1 MNTEAGTDKTAGG
14 QAPRSEKADSNS
26 GGILE
31 PPKTFW
37 GVVRHLG
44 PGLIIAGSIVGSG
57 ELIATTKSGAQA
69 GFSLLWLIL
78 LGCIIKVFVQ
88 VELGRYTL
96 VNGKTTMQGLVEV
109 PGPRIGKGN
118 WLVWAWFLMFVFSLA
133 QLGGIVGGVGQALAI
148 SAPITEDG
156 VEYNKH
162 LSILTRQTV
171 AKAELRLA
179 IEHPAIEGGDRA
191 RIDVLRKE
199 VASLE
204 GAVLLADIALR
215 EKFSEVEY
223 NKLDGMPPVSA
234 DEKQLAKEF
243 GLVRYKELHKKSPVS
258 RYEEK
263 IAYKLGVGRYKELNK
278 KPPVSPDAKLWAT
291 LITVVT
297 IVVLVYGK
305 YGLIQSFSTTMVG
318 LFTFIT
324 VYNLFRLQGSAE
336 WAVTFEEIKYGF
348 SLALP
353 DSDSAIPTAL
363 ATFGIIGVGASELV
377 SYPYWCLEKGYARFT
392 GPRDLTGDWERRAKG
407 WMRVMQWDAWASM
420 VVYTFATIAFFL
432 LGAAIL
438 QPTGLD
444 PEGNEM
450 IRYLS
455 VMYEPVFGS
464 FAQTLFLFGAFA
476 VLYSTFFVANAS
488 LSRVAS
494 DAFRTLGFIK
504 TDEKTYRRFVRILSG
519 VLPGLCLISFIAD
532 FNPVE
537 VVLASGAIQSMVL
550 PMIGAAALY
559 FRYRK
564 TDERLCP
571 GKVWDSL
578 LWISA
583 IGMLITGVWTLWTK
597 LWPLLEQL
605 FAA

>member
-1 MNTEAGTDKTAGG
+1 MSAGPQDSETDGTVGSEAGSPG
-14 QAPRSEKADSNS
+14 QH
-26 GGILE
+26 GILE
-31 PPKTFW
+31 PPTTLR

-78 LGCIIKVFVQ
+78 IGCIIKVFVQ

-148 SAPITEDG
+148 SAPITDRG
-156 VEYNKH
+156 IEYNKH
-162 LSILTRQTV
+162 LSLLTEESVKQ
-171 AKAELRLA
+171 AEVMLVEGRLA
-179 IEHPAIEGGDRA
+179 EPLATRHRILRELKEEGNA
-191 RIDVLRKE
+191 RIDQLQTELIQLEAVLAPLDRLRTELVEIQGAVAVADGQLRKDLGPQRYDE
-199 VASLE
+199 LE
-204 GAVLLADIALR
+204 G
-215 EKFSEVEY
+215 
-223 NKLDGMPPVSA
+223 
-234 DEKQLAKEF
+234 
-243 GLVRYKELHKKSPVS
+243 
-258 RYEEK
+258 
-263 IAYKLGVGRYKELNK
+263 
-278 KPPVSPDAKLWAT
+278 KPPVSTDAKYWAT

-297 IVVLVYGK
+297 IVILVYGK
-305 YGLIQSFSTTMVG
+305 YGLIQSFSTALVG
-318 LFTFIT
+318 MFTLIT
-324 VYNLFRLQGSAE
+324 VYNLWRLQGSAE
-336 WAVTFEEIKYGF
+336 WAVTFEEIKFGF

-353 DSDSAIPTAL
+353 ESDSAIPTAL

-377 SYPYWCLEKGYARFT
+377 SYPYWCLEKGYAKFT
-392 GPRDLTGDWERRAKG
+392 GPRELTGDWERRAKG

-438 QPTGLD
+438 WRTGLD

-488 LSRVAS
+488 LARVAS
-494 DAFRTLGFIK
+494 DAFRTLGFIRS
-504 TDEKTYRRFVRILSG
+504 DEKNYRRFVRILSG
-519 VLPGLCLISFIAD
+519 VLPALCLISFIAD
-532 FNPVE
+532 FNPVT

-550 PMIGAAALY
+550 PMIGGAALY

-564 TDERLCP
+564 TDDRLRP
-571 GKVWDSL
+571 GKAWDTF

-597 LWPLLEQL
+597 ISPLFENM

>member
-1 MNTEAGTDKTAGG
+1 MASDAPQEPVGDASSAGSA
-14 QAPRSEKADSNS
+14 

-31 PPKTFW
+31 PPTTFR

-88 VELGRYTL
+88 IELGRYTL

-118 WLVWAWFLMFVFSLA
+118 WLIWAWFVMFVFSLA

-148 SAPITEDG
+148 SVPFTEKG
-156 VEYNKH
+156 VEYNDH
-162 LSILTRQTV
+162 LSLLTQQTV
-171 AKAELRLA
+171 KEAELRLA
-179 IEHPAIEGGDRA
+179 KSQQEEGTADAI
-191 RIDVLRKE
+191 RIGSLSAELEVLNGQVENAK
-199 VASLE
+199 A
-204 GAVLLADIALR
+204 ALR
-215 EKFSEVEY
+215 EKLGS
-223 NKLDGMPPVSA
+223 D
-234 DEKQLAKEF
+234 
-243 GLVRYKELHKKSPVS
+243 RYREL
-258 RYEEK
+258 
-263 IAYKLGVGRYKELNK
+263 GG
-278 KPPVSPDAKLWAT
+278 KPPISPDAKIWAT

-297 IVVLVYGK
+297 IGILVYGK
-305 YGLIQSFSTTMVG
+305 YGLIQSFSTALVG
-318 LFTFIT
+318 MFTFIT
-324 VYNLFRLQGSAE
+324 VYNLWRLQGSAE
-336 WAVTFEEIKYGF
+336 WAVKFEEVKYGF

-353 DSDSAIPTAL
+353 DSDTAVATAL

-377 SYPYWCLEKGYARFT
+377 SYPYWCLEKGYAKFT
-392 GPRDLTGDWERRAKG
+392 GPRDLTDEWAHRARG
-407 WMRVMQWDAWASM
+407 WMRVMQWDAWTSM

-438 QPTGLD
+438 GRTGLD

-455 VMYEPVFGS
+455 VMYQPVFGS

-488 LSRVAS
+488 LARVAS
-494 DAFRTLGFIK
+494 DAFRTLGFIRS
-504 TDEKTYRRFVRILSG
+504 DEANYRRFVRILSG
-519 VLPGLCLISFIAD
+519 LLPALCLISFLAD
-532 FNPVE
+532 FSPVK
-537 VVLASGAIQSMVL
+537 VVLASGVIQSIVL
-550 PMIGAAALY
+550 PMIGGAALY

-564 TDERLCP
+564 SDARLAPSKC
-571 GKVWDSL
+571 WDVL
-578 LWISA
+578 LWLSA
-583 IGMLITGVWTLWTK
+583 IGMLITGCWTLWSRIS
-597 LWPLLEQL
+597 PL
-605 FAA
+605 FN

>member
-1 MNTEAGTDKTAGG
+1 MSTDSQDGKSGRDPPEESAEKRAAGEDGWGKSGG
-14 QAPRSEKADSNS
+14 GSH
-26 GGILE
+26 GILE
-31 PPKTFW
+31 PPTTFW
-37 GVVRHLG
+37 GTVRHLG

-88 VELGRYTL
+88 IELGRYTL
-96 VNGKTTMQGLVEV
+96 INGKTTMQGLVEV

-118 WLVWAWFLMFVFSLA
+118 WLIWAWFLMFVFSLA

-148 SAPITEDG
+148 SAPITDEG
-156 VEYNKH
+156 VKYNEH
-162 LSILTRQTV
+162 LSILTQQTV
-171 AKAELRLA
+171 AKAELRLVLEQQPKE
-179 IEHPAIEGGDRA
+179 IVDFS
-191 RIDVLRKE
+191 RIDALRKK
-199 VASLE
+199 VASLKD
-204 GAVLLADIALR
+204 AVALADAALR
-215 EKFSEVEY
+215 EEFSDNEY
-223 NKLDGMPPVSA
+223 KKLEGMPPVSA

-243 GLVRYKELHKKSPVS
+243 GLARYKE
-258 RYEEK
+258 
-263 IAYKLGVGRYKELNK
+263 INN

-291 LITVVT
+291 LVTVVT

-305 YGLIQSFSTTMVG
+305 YGLIQSFSTAMVG

-324 VYNLFRLQGSAE
+324 VYNLWRLQGSAE
-336 WAVTFEEIKYGF
+336 WAVSFEEIKYGF

-392 GPRDLTGDWERRAKG
+392 GPRELTGDWERRAKG
-407 WMRVMQWDAWASM
+407 WMRVMKCDAWASM

-444 PEGNEM
+444 PEGPEM

-488 LSRVAS
+488 LARVAS
-494 DAFRTLGFIK
+494 DAFRTLGFIRS
-504 TDEKTYRRFVRILSG
+504 DERNYRRFVRILSG
-519 VLPGLCLISFIAD
+519 LLPGICLISFIAD

-537 VVLASGAIQSMVL
+537 GVLASGAIQSIVL

-564 TDERLCP
+564 TDERLRP
-571 GKVWDSL
+571 GKAWDFF
-578 LWISA
+578 LWLSA
-583 IGMLITGVWTLWTK
+583 IGMLITGVWTLWSR
-597 LWPLLEQL
+597 LAPFVEGL
-605 FAA
+605 FTAS

>member
-1 MNTEAGTDKTAGG
+1 MSSDAQGTD
-14 QAPRSEKADSNS
+14 APPEEPTTQDNAEPDQV
-26 GGILE
+26 GILE
-31 PPKTFW
+31 PPTTIR

-57 ELIATTKSGAQA
+57 ELIATTKTGAQA

-96 VNGKTTMQGLVEV
+96 INGKTTMQGMVEV

-118 WLVWAWFLMFVFSLA
+118 WLVWAWFLMFLFSLA

-148 SAPITEDG
+148 SAPITDGG

-162 LSILTRQTV
+162 VSLLTQEKVKVKEVELVGRLV
-171 AKAELRLA
+171 ASGDSDPVRLESLRAELSDLNTRVAEADLLLRRDLG
-179 IEHPAIEGGDRA
+179 EERYNELGG
-191 RIDVLRKE
+191 
-199 VASLE
+199 
-204 GAVLLADIALR
+204 
-215 EKFSEVEY
+215 
-223 NKLDGMPPVSA
+223 
-234 DEKQLAKEF
+234 
-243 GLVRYKELHKKSPVS
+243 
-258 RYEEK
+258 
-263 IAYKLGVGRYKELNK
+263 

-297 IVVLVYGK
+297 IVMLVYGK
-305 YGLIQSFSTTMVG
+305 YGLIQSFSTAMVG

-324 VYNLFRLQGSAE
+324 VYNLFRLQGNPE
-336 WAVTFEEIKYGF
+336 WAVTFEDIKYGF

-353 DSDSAIPTAL
+353 EREGAIATAL

-377 SYPYWCLEKGYARFT
+377 AYPYWCLEKGYAKFT
-392 GPRDLTGDWERRAKG
+392 GPREMTPEWERRARG

-438 QPTGLD
+438 GRTELD
-444 PEGNEM
+444 PEKNEM
-450 IRYLS
+450 IRYLA

-464 FAQTLFLFGAFA
+464 AAQTLFLFGAFA

-494 DAFRTLGFIK
+494 DAVRTLGFMEPS
-504 TDEKTYRRFVRILSG
+504 EKNYRRMVKILSG
-519 VLPGLCLISFIAD
+519 VLPGLCLISFLAD
-532 FNPVE
+532 FAPDKVI
-537 VVLASGAIQSMVL
+537 LASGVMQSIVL
-550 PMIGAAALY
+550 PMIGSAALY
-559 FRYRK
+559 FRYRRF
-564 TDERLCP
+564 DERLTP
-571 GKVWDSL
+571 HLAWDIL
-578 LWISA
+578 LWVSA
-583 IGMLITGVWTLWTK
+583 IGMLITGAWTAWVKLSPFILS
-597 LWPLLEQL
+597 LWPG
-605 FAA
+605 A

>member
-1 MNTEAGTDKTAGG
+1 MNTEAGADKTAGG
-14 QAPRSEKADSNS
+14 EESQSDKGASGA

-156 VEYNKH
+156 IEYNQH
-162 LSILTRQTV
+162 LSILTQQTV

-179 IEHPAIEGGDRA
+179 IGQQAKGIGDGA
-191 RIDVLRKE
+191 RIDDLRKE

-204 GAVLLADIALR
+204 GAVALADIALR
-215 EKFSEVEY
+215 KKFSDEDY

-243 GLVRYKELHKKSPVS
+243 GLVRYKELHKKAPETS
-258 RYEEK
+258 YQK
-263 IAYKLGVGRYKELNK
+263 KTADKLGVARYKELNK

-305 YGLIQSFSTTMVG
+305 YGLIQSFATAMVG

-392 GPRDLTGDWERRAKG
+392 GPHDLSDDWERRAKG

-488 LSRVAS
+488 LARVAS

-504 TDEKTYRRFVRILSG
+504 TDEKNYRRFVRILSG
-519 VLPGLCLISFIAD
+519 VLPGLCLISFLAD

-550 PMIGAAALY
+550 PMIGGAALY

-564 TDERLCP
+564 TDVRLRP
-571 GKVWDSL
+571 GRAWDSL

-583 IGMLITGVWTLWTK
+583 IGMLVTGAWTLWTK
-597 LWPLLEQL
+597 LSPLFEKL

>member
-191 RIDVLRKE
+191 
-199 VASLE
+199 
-204 GAVLLADIALR
+204 
-215 EKFSEVEY
+215 
-223 NKLDGMPPVSA
+223 
-234 DEKQLAKEF
+234 
-243 GLVRYKELHKKSPVS
+243 
-258 RYEEK
+258 
-263 IAYKLGVGRYKELNK
+263 
-278 KPPVSPDAKLWAT
+278 T
-291 LITVVT
+291 
-297 IVVLVYGK
+297 
-305 YGLIQSFSTTMVG
+305 
-318 LFTFIT
+318 
-324 VYNLFRLQGSAE
+324 
-336 WAVTFEEIKYGF
+336 
-348 SLALP
+348 
-353 DSDSAIPTAL
+353 
-363 ATFGIIGVGASELV
+363 
-377 SYPYWCLEKGYARFT
+377 
-392 GPRDLTGDWERRAKG
+392 
-407 WMRVMQWDAWASM
+407 
-420 VVYTFATIAFFL
+420 
-432 LGAAIL
+432 
-438 QPTGLD
+438 
-444 PEGNEM
+444 
-450 IRYLS
+450 
-455 VMYEPVFGS
+455 
-464 FAQTLFLFGAFA
+464 
-476 VLYSTFFVANAS
+476 
-488 LSRVAS
+488 
-494 DAFRTLGFIK
+494 
-504 TDEKTYRRFVRILSG
+504 
-519 VLPGLCLISFIAD
+519 
-532 FNPVE
+532 
-537 VVLASGAIQSMVL
+537 
-550 PMIGAAALY
+550 
-559 FRYRK
+559 
-564 TDERLCP
+564 
-571 GKVWDSL
+571 
-578 LWISA
+578 
-583 IGMLITGVWTLWTK
+583 
-597 LWPLLEQL
+597 
-605 FAA
+605 

>member
-1 MNTEAGTDKTAGG
+1 MNSEAETNETADPQLPQGPPG
-14 QAPRSEKADSNS
+14 DVDA

-96 VNGKTTMQGLVEV
+96 INGKTTMEGLVEV

-118 WLVWAWFLMFVFSLA
+118 WLVWFWTLMFLFSLA

-148 SAPITEDG
+148 SAPITDGGIEYNAHLSLLTKERVKQAEVKLAKQRLSEPLDKRALHLRLLKEDG
-156 VEYNKH
+156 DQAARVRLRTELIKIETE
-162 LSILTRQTV
+162 LAPLERLR
-171 AKAELRLA
+171 AELVE
-179 IEHPAIEGGDRA
+179 IEAAVGVADEQ
-191 RIDVLRKE
+191 LRKD
-199 VASLE
+199 L
-204 GAVLLADIALR
+204 GPQR
-215 EKFSEVEY
+215 Y
-223 NKLDGMPPVSA
+223 
-234 DEKQLAKEF
+234 DE
-243 GLVRYKELHKKSPVS
+243 
-258 RYEEK
+258 
-263 IAYKLGVGRYKELNK
+263 LGG

-297 IVVLVYGK
+297 IVILVYGK
-305 YGLIQSFSTTMVG
+305 YGLIQSFSTAMVG

-324 VYNLFRLQGSAE
+324 VYNLFRLQGNAD

-353 DSDSAIPTAL
+353 DNEGAVATAL

-377 SYPYWCLEKGYARFT
+377 SYPYWCLEKGYAKFT
-392 GPRDLTGDWERRAKG
+392 GEREMTPEWEHRARG

-438 QPTGLD
+438 GRTGLD
-444 PEGNEM
+444 PEKNEM

-464 FAQTLFLFGAFA
+464 AAQTLFLFGA
-476 VLYSTFFVANAS
+476 NAS
-488 LSRVAS
+488 LARVAS
-494 DAFRTLGFIK
+494 DAIRTLGFIQPG
-504 TDEKTYRRFVRILSG
+504 EKSYRRMVKILCG
-519 VLPGLCLISFIAD
+519 VLPGLCLVSFIAD
-532 FNPVE
+532 FAPDQVI
-537 VVLASGAIQSMVL
+537 LASGVMQSIVL
-550 PMIGAAALY
+550 PMIAGAAL
-559 FRYRK
+559 
-564 TDERLCP
+564 
-571 GKVWDSL
+571 
-578 LWISA
+578 
-583 IGMLITGVWTLWTK
+583 
-597 LWPLLEQL
+597 
-605 FAA
+605 